1 MNGVNGRRSL
11 ARRTLFLGLISH
23 NKVKMYFSVCLTQ
36 SVPSVNLAHRFP
48 LVSVA
53 FSLKR
58 HLKRRQNIYW
68 LWTSLRTSASI
79 QGGIHLQLGF
89 FLFIWRRVI
98 GDLCTHRDTEP
109 ALSENFLGT
118 TTKHTR
124 TLVFQAGVRGSQRT
138 NQWVRF
144 YQKPFGQLK
153 PLLSPLVSVF
163 SLKRLIS
170 PCKHVGTISGKSAW
184 KRSQ

>member
-23 NKVKMYFSVCLTQ
+23 NKVKMYFPVCLTQ
-36 SVPSVNLAHRFP
+36 SVPSVNLAHR
-48 LVSVA
+48 S
-53 FSLKR
+53 FSTC
-58 HLKRRQNIYW
+58 IS
-68 LWTSLRTSASI
+68 SLQFEASFKTETKYLLTLDVTENLSI
-79 QGGIHLQLGF
+79 HSGWDTFTIGI

-138 NQWVRF
+138 NQRVRF

-170 PCKHVGTISGKSAW
+170 PCKHVGTISGKSA
-184 KRSQ
+184 